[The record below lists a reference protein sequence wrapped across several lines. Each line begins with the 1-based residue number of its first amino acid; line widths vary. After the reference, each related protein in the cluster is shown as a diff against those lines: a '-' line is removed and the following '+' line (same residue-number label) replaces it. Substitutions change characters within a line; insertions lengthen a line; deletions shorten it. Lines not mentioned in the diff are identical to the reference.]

1 MNKSNV
7 PKLEQLLL
15 GRTNSVDFLRTNETT
30 RDILLCAVTDLLLM
44 HFPGCWSNGNFL
56 DINSSEYLVY
66 ELDIKGAEID
76 KIRLLDFGETIRLVR
91 I

>member
-7 PKLEQLLL
+7 PKLEYLLL

-30 RDILLCAVTDLLLM
+30 RDNLLSTMTELLLM

-56 DINSSEYLVY
+56 DVNNAEYLVY
-66 ELDIKGAEID
+66 ELDIKGAEIN
-76 KIRLLDFGETIRLVR
+76 KIRLFDFGEMIRLVR

>member
-1 MNKSNV
+1 MNNINV

-15 GRTNSVDFLRTNETT
+15 GREDSVDFLRTNETT
-30 RDILLCAVTDLLLM
+30 RDNLLSTMTELLLM

-56 DINSSEYLVY
+56 DVNNAEYLVY
-66 ELDIKGAEID
+66 ELEIKGAEIN
-76 KIRLLDFGETIRLVR
+76 KIRLLDFGDTIKLVR